1 MVHGRKLWGSAAG
14 TGSGRSDK
22 VNYPP
27 GDRGRTGIAEKEDV
41 DGDEGWFV
49 KRRGVSSRRA
59 GCPFCLEEKSEL
71 EL

>member
-1 MVHGRKLWGSAAG
+1 MIQK
-14 TGSGRSDK
+14 
-22 VNYPP
+22 
-27 GDRGRTGIAEKEDV
+27 KEDV

-49 KRRGVSSRRA
+49 KRRVCRPGRA

>member
-1 MVHGRKLWGSAAG
+1 MIKELLQVGASDEVIKDIVHPKFSE
-14 TGSGRSDK
+14 DQVIQK
-22 VNYPP
+22 
-27 GDRGRTGIAEKEDV
+27 KEDV